1 MQCVQNLMTMLIL
14 IVATFLR
21 YFCFGDTGLIIGVWN
36 PASFTTFAEIPKGS
50 TSSFSNVTIKIAPSN
65 LQITSLASDP
75 RRAVIFAAINEVIHI
90 YNPFPTLQNVSAKFS
105 IQYRGKSFSFG
116 QIAFD
121 YVSSNLYWCDTY
133 LNWIAMKPAY
143 NFNDSIYKVIVQKD
157 LNQPEGLALDS
168 EDRFMFFSDNYPNA
182 RIEKSSLDGQ
192 NRQVIVFRGLLLV
205 RALTVDTANNKL
217 YWADRQKQTIEG
229 SNYDGS
235 NRKVIRRFKDSVDD
249 LSYHQKQVIKN
260 FTIRQPT
267 LCAAELKKSY
277 SFATFKNYF
286 STSALLTQCE
296 ILQLEKRG
304 FPGWCIW
311 YQRSVN

>member
-1 MQCVQNLMTMLIL
+1 MFYLYHLFYRCIP
-14 IVATFLR
+14 
-21 YFCFGDTGLIIGVWN
+21 GDTALIIGVWN

-75 RRAVIFAAINEVIHI
+75 RRAVIFAAINEAIHI
-90 YNPFPTLQNVSAKFS
+90 YHPFPTLQNVSAKFS

-168 EDRFMFFSDNYPNA
+168 EDR
-182 RIEKSSLDGQ
+182 
-192 NRQVIVFRGLLLV
+192 
-205 RALTVDTANNKL
+205 
-217 YWADRQKQTIEG
+217 
-229 SNYDGS
+229 
-235 NRKVIRRFKDSVDD
+235 
-249 LSYHQKQVIKN
+249 
-260 FTIRQPT
+260 
-267 LCAAELKKSY
+267 
-277 SFATFKNYF
+277 
-286 STSALLTQCE
+286 
-296 ILQLEKRG
+296 
-304 FPGWCIW
+304 
-311 YQRSVN
+311 